1 MFWITGHAVLS
12 IIGLLIGAGIFA
24 VSIFVVL
31 RQESSPFRYG
41 VWRGL
46 GICAGFQIVIAILM
60 TLLVMALGIWGFVI
74 AAILFFV
81 GMNRIFEADF
91 VESIMIVVANM
102 ALAKGVEVLLIKM
115 FVSTMLPYSY

>member
-24 VSIFVVL
+24 VSIFAVL

-41 VWRGL
+41 IWRGL
-46 GICAGFQIVIAILM
+46 GICAGFQVVITILM
-60 TLLVMALGIWGFVI
+60 ILLMMALGIWGFVI

-115 FVSTMLPYSY
+115 FVSTVLGP

>member
-41 VWRGL
+41 IWRGL
-46 GICAGFQIVIAILM
+46 GICAGFQVVITILM
-60 TLLVMALGIWGFVI
+60 ILLVMALGVWGI
-74 AAILFFV
+74 
-81 GMNRIFEADF
+81 

-115 FVSTMLPYSY
+115 FVSTVLPYSY